1 MMMELYKNLKQKLN
15 TQDRIGEINNM
26 SEYNENN
33 INGELEEILDNA
45 FNKYIRQEEEY
56 KELAVQVFEKSLED
70 NPETEQ
76 LLNVFKSLG
85 ATDLE
90 AKIKLAE
97 FMLAGL

>member
-1 MMMELYKNLKQKLN
+1 MELYTIKQL
-15 TQDRIGEINNM
+15 TGEINNM
-26 SEYNENN
+26 REYDEINE
-33 INGELEEILDNA
+33 ELEEQLDNV
-45 FNKYIRQEEEY
+45 FNKYVRDEY
-56 KELAVQVFEKSLED
+56 EYQQLCVQVFEKSLED

-97 FMLAGL
+97 LMLAGM

>member
-1 MMMELYKNLKQKLN
+1 MREYEYEL
-15 TQDRIGEINNM
+15 DEEIN
-26 SEYNENN
+26 SV
-33 INGELEEILDNA
+33 L
-45 FNKYIRQEEEY
+45 NKYMQGEY
-56 KELAVQVFEKSLED
+56 EYQQLCVQVFEKSLED

-97 FMLAGL
+97 FMIAGL